1 MDSSLSLLRLTVALS
16 QATPIGGADVIVG
29 ENEKWLGT
37 NYLSMSLAR
46 NLSLRLAR
54 NAQESIKLKRS
65 VLNTIVKSVSVA
77 SRQNKL
83 ESNWWA
89 GFRIAGSNFR

>member
-1 MDSSLSLLRLTVALS
+1 MFMDSSLSLLHLTVVPN

-37 NYLSMSLAR
+37 NYRSMSLVR
-46 NLSLRLAR
+46 NLSLQLAR

-65 VLNTIVKSVSVA
+65 VSNTIVRSVSVA
-77 SRQNKL
+77 SRQNKH

-89 GFRIAGSNFR
+89 WFRIAG

>member
-1 MDSSLSLLRLTVALS
+1 MGSSLSLLRLTVALN

-54 NAQESIKLKRS
+54 NAQESIKSKLF
-65 VLNTIVKSVSVA
+65 VLNTIGKSVIAA
-77 SRQNKL
+77 SRLRVIDNY
-83 ESNWWA
+83 
-89 GFRIAGSNFR
+89 

>member
-1 MDSSLSLLRLTVALS
+1 MDSSLSLLRLTVALN

-37 NYLSMSLAR
+37 NYLSMSLGR

-65 VLNTIVKSVSVA
+65 VSNTIVKSVSVEH
-77 SRQNKL
+77 RHNMI
-83 ESNWWA
+83 ETNWWDW
-89 GFRIAGSNFR
+89 FRIAGSSFH

>member
-1 MDSSLSLLRLTVALS
+1 MDSSLSLLRLTVALN

-54 NAQESIKLKRS
+54 NAQESIKSKLL
-65 VLNTIVKSVSVA
+65 VLNTIGKSVIAA
-77 SRQNKL
+77 SRLRVIENY
-83 ESNWWA
+83 
-89 GFRIAGSNFR
+89 